1 MVALSIGLLECVHL
15 SILNLSHNSI
25 KDKGGVE
32 LFYSLGHNRTITTL
46 DVSNNMLNTM
56 SGISF
61 GECLATNAMLQK
73 VDLSH
78 VLILLLLLYQ

>member
-73 VDLSH
+73 IDLSH

>member
-1 MVALSIGLLECVHL
+1 M

-78 VLILLLLLYQ
+78 VLFLLLLLYQ

>member
-15 SILNLSHNSI
+15 PILNLSHNSI

>member
-78 VLILLLLLYQ
+78 VLIFLLLLYQ

>member
-1 MVALSIGLLECVHL
+1 
-15 SILNLSHNSI
+15 
-25 KDKGGVE
+25 
-32 LFYSLGHNRTITTL
+32 
-46 DVSNNMLNTM
+46 MLNTM

-78 VLILLLLLYQ
+78 VLFLLLLLYQ

>member
-1 MVALSIGLLECVHL
+1 MIALSIGLSECVHL

-61 GECLATNAMLQK
+61 GECLATNSMLQK

-78 VLILLLLLYQ
+78 V

>member
-1 MVALSIGLLECVHL
+1 M

>member
-78 VLILLLLLYQ
+78 VLFLLLLLYQ